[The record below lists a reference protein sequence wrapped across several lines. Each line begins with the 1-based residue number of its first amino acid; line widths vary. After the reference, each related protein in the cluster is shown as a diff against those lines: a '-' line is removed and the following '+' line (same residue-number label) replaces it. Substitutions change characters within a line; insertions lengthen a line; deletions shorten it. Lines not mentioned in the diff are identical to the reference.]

1 VGEHVIFCFA
11 SDSNFNTAIG
21 SFMAFVKGGE
31 PPLPQPPLVL
41 VPPDVLIVVDNGTL
55 GATVDY
61 AVTALDDIDGTM
73 PAACIPVSGSFFPLG
88 RTSVECSAT
97 NSRDLTGT
105 GSFNVTVEEL
115 GASGGGS
122 GGSGGTSDNVPPF
135 LTIPHDMSFRSSVG
149 SVSVGF
155 GGEAIDDKDGPVPV
169 DCIPASG
176 SVFPLG
182 ETTVICE
189 ARDSS
194 GNIAIGTFI
203 IRILDPPFPPPP
215 PPSISG
221 PADIV
226 VVAPG
231 PEGAHVNFAVS
242 AGSPLEGSL
251 VPSCLPSSGSL
262 FPIGVTT
269 VICAVTDSLGG
280 IAELSF
286 TVTVLPPPVGP
297 APAPV
302 TVLPPGDD
310 LPPLLDIPAPMRL
323 PAIGPAGTEVSFNAT
338 AMDDKD
344 GPVAV
349 SCSPTSGFTFPVG
362 ETFVT
367 CAATDA
373 HGNIAI
379 GGFTVTILAGDFPP
393 PPPPPTIT
401 VPAPMVVEATGPGGA
416 YVDYVATASSPLD
429 GALPT
434 DCFPASGSL
443 FALGTTI
450 VGCSATDSLGQV
462 VHALFEITV
471 VDTTPPV
478 ISVPS
483 SVSVIASGL
492 SGAIVSYPA
501 LASDIVDVEDP
512 VSCSPASGSLFPVG
526 STLVTCVST
535 DAHGNRAETSFEVV
549 VDLPPPPTI
558 VVPASMTMDAS
569 ASNGTQVS
577 FTATASDW
585 VGSSLP
591 VTCTPSS
598 GSDFPIGTTTVTCS
612 ATDALGRIVMGSF
625 TVTVVSVL
633 ACPWSGFLSP
643 IKNIKPGTDAGHKTN
658 VFDRNQLSV
667 KFRLEGDCAAKTD
680 LKARFYYAEMVDGA
694 LGATQPGVSSSKA
707 VTDNFFRF
715 KGDKP
720 GGQERESSGTGQYV
734 FDWDDSRVAKGQY
747 LIWADF
753 GDGVDRSTV
762 IYLR

>member
-1 VGEHVIFCFA
+1 
-11 SDSNFNTAIG
+11 
-21 SFMAFVKGGE
+21 
-31 PPLPQPPLVL
+31 
-41 VPPDVLIVVDNGTL
+41 
-55 GATVDY
+55 
-61 AVTALDDIDGTM
+61 
-73 PAACIPVSGSFFPLG
+73 
-88 RTSVECSAT
+88 
-97 NSRDLTGT
+97 
-105 GSFNVTVEEL
+105 
-115 GASGGGS
+115 
-122 GGSGGTSDNVPPF
+122 
-135 LTIPHDMSFRSSVG
+135 
-149 SVSVGF
+149 
-155 GGEAIDDKDGPVPV
+155 
-169 DCIPASG
+169 
-176 SVFPLG
+176 
-182 ETTVICE
+182 
-189 ARDSS
+189 
-194 GNIAIGTFI
+194 
-203 IRILDPPFPPPP
+203 FPPPP

-221 PADIV
+221 PSGIT
-226 VVAPG
+226 VVATSPS
-231 PEGAHVNFAVS
+231 GANVNFAVA

-251 VPSCLPSSGSL
+251 VPTCFPPSGSL
-262 FPIGVTT
+262 FPVGVTT

-280 IAELSF
+280 TAELSF
-286 TVTVLPPPVGP
+286 TVTVLPPPD
-297 APAPV
+297 APDTPP
-302 TVLPPGDD
+302 TIVLPPGDN
-310 LPPLLDIPAPMRL
+310 LPPFLDVPPSITVPAT
-323 PAIGPAGTEVSFNAT
+323 GPAGAAVGYT
-338 AMDDKD
+338 AAAIDDKD
-344 GPVAV
+344 GPVPVECA
-349 SCSPTSGFTFPVG
+349 PASGSTFPVG
-362 ETFVT
+362 ETLVT
-367 CAATDA
+367 CATTDS
-373 HGNIAI
+373 HGNVAI
-379 GGFTVTILAGDFPP
+379 GGFTVTVLAGDFPP

-416 YVDYVATASSPLD
+416 YVDYVASASSLLD

-450 VGCSATDSLGQV
+450 VGCSAIDSLGQSV
-462 VHALFEITV
+462 RALFEIIV

-492 SGAIVSYPA
+492 SGAMVSYPA

-512 VSCSPASGSLFPVG
+512 VSCSPASGFSFPVG
-526 STLVTCVST
+526 TTLVTCVST
-535 DAHGNRAETSFEVV
+535 DAHGNTAEVSFEVV
-549 VDLPPPPTI
+549 VYLPPPPTI
-558 VVPASMTMDAS
+558 LVPASMTVDAG
-569 ASNGTQVS
+569 APNGTQVS
-577 FTATASDW
+577 FSATASDW
-585 VGSSLP
+585 TGSSLS

-598 GSDFPIGTTTVTCS
+598 GSTFPIGTTTVTCS
-612 ATDALGRIVMGSF
+612 ASDAFGRSVTGSF
-625 TVTVVSVL
+625 TVTVASVS

-680 LKARFYYAEMVDGA
+680 PKARFYYAEMVGGA